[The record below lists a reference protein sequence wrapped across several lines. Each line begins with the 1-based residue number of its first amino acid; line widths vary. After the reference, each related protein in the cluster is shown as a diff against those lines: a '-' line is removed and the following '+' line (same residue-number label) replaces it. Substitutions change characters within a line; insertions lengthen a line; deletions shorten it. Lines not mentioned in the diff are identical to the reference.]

1 MTDAQMLALWEQWK
15 AQLRWTLDT
24 TSQDISDKRHEKVME
39 IEHQITEARAEGLKG
54 LAIQLG
60 LWHFNNSH
68 VDVSESG
75 HALAISA
82 LASLIKLTG
91 IDAKAE
97 AEAVCRGA
105 QGDADIID
113 IAEWR
118 AKMSARKT
126 P

>member
-1 MTDAQMLALWEQWK
+1 MSDAQMVALWEQWK

-24 TSQDISDKRHEKVME
+24 TSQEVSDKRHAKVME
-39 IEHQITEARAEGLKG
+39 IERQITEARAKGLKG
-54 LAIQLG
+54 LAVQLG
-60 LWHFNNSH
+60 LWRFNNSH
-68 VDVSESG
+68 IEESIAD
-75 HALAISA
+75 HAMALAA
-82 LASLIKLTG
+82 LASVIELTG
-91 IDAKAE
+91 LDVNAE

-105 QGDADIID
+105 QGEADVID

>member
-39 IEHQITEARAEGLKG
+39 IERKIGEAHAEGLKG

-60 LWHFNNSH
+60 LWHFNNSRI
-68 VDVSESG
+68 DVSDAG
-75 HALAISA
+75 NALAISA
-82 LASLIKLTG
+82 LASLIQLTG

-97 AEAVCRGA
+97 AEAVCPGA